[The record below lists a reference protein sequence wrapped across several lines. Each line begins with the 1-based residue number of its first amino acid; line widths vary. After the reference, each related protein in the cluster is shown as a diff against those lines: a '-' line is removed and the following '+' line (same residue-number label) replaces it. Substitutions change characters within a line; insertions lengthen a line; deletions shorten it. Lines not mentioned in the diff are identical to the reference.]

1 MKKNKIISIGAA
13 GVEKKFDYDNLP
25 HVPDQAY
32 YIKTVGKPIYV
43 HYNKDSDTYEMKRG
57 NEQACIFSEENGKEW
72 IKASGASNLMTK
84 KVKKL

>member
-1 MKKNKIISIGAA
+1 MGKVRKLDLN
-13 GVEKKFDYDNLP
+13 NLP
-25 HVPDQAY
+25 HVPDTAY

-57 NEQACIFSEENGKEW
+57 NEQACIFSEENAKEW
-72 IKASGASNLMTK
+72 IKASGAENLMTK